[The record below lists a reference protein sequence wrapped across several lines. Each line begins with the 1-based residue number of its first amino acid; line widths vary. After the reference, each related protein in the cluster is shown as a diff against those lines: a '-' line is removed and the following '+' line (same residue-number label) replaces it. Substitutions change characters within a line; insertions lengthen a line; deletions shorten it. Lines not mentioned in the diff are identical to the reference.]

1 MSHQYETMPR
11 SSSCN
16 YPASRNVQKSPRS
29 FDNVEPMSLN
39 VRRAS
44 AITVVQYQ
52 PPTPSTAV
60 DYSTTP
66 SVSDEMQPG
75 SYFHRRRGST
85 TSQGVSRSNSG
96 SSTSTAAPSP
106 TLRSTFPK
114 HVNSLFHHAHRRLHM
129 PLRRNHTTKTVSQN
143 DLMSDDSGQ
152 LCERALRSISFAE
165 MPAYQQSIPMHPTSM
180 RFSTDMPSPKS
191 PAYAARIA
199 DASAPTA
206 LVESV
211 RVDLDGNGDVRI
223 ATRLVPRVHN
233 SAGVQMA
240 YLPPRTSTLTVTN
253 VH

>member
-1 MSHQYETMPR
+1 MPR
-11 SSSCN
+11 SSSCY
-16 YPASRNVQKSPRS
+16 YPASRNVQKSPQS
-29 FDNVEPMSLN
+29 FGNVEPMSPS

-44 AITVVQYQ
+44 AITVVQYE

-66 SVSDEMQPG
+66 VSDEMQPG

-106 TLRSTFPK
+106 TLRTTFPK
-114 HVNSLFHHAHRRLHM
+114 HVNSLFHHAHRRLRM
-129 PLRRNHTTKTVSQN
+129 PLRRNHTTKTVSHN
-143 DLMSDDSGQ
+143 DLMTDDSGQ
-152 LCERALRSISFAE
+152 LYERALRSTSFAE

-191 PAYAARIA
+191 PAYAGMVA
-199 DASAPTA
+199 DAAAPTA

-233 SAGVQMA
+233 SAGAQMA
-240 YLPPRTSTLTVTN
+240 YLPPRTSTLAVTN
-253 VH
+253 VR

>member
-1 MSHQYETMPR
+1 MPR

-16 YPASRNVQKSPRS
+16 YPASRNVQKSPQS
-29 FDNVEPMSLN
+29 FDNVEPMSPN

-52 PPTPSTAV
+52 PSTPSTAV

-66 SVSDEMQPG
+66 VPDEMQPG

-85 TSQGVSRSNSG
+85 ASHGVSRSNSG

-106 TLRSTFPK
+106 TLRSTLPK
-114 HVNSLFHHAHRRLHM
+114 HVNSLFHHAHRRLRM
-129 PLRRNHTTKTVSQN
+129 PLRRNHTTKTVSHN

-152 LCERALRSISFAE
+152 HYERALRSSSFAE

-191 PAYAARIA
+191 PAYAGSGIA
-199 DASAPTA
+199 DASAPTT

-233 SAGVQMA
+233 SAGAQMA
-240 YLPPRTSTLTVTN
+240 YLPPRTSALTVTN
-253 VH
+253 AHL